1 MPGQQPIS
9 GQATSNTVF
18 TTINIADIRT
28 RKTVDRAFATFN
40 DVLTYTVTIEN
51 TGNVL
56 ATNVI
61 FQDPIP
67 TGTTFIPNSVT
78 VDGVSQPGAN
88 PATGFTVANISRWK

>member
-1 MPGQQPIS
+1 M
-9 GQATSNTVF
+9 
-18 TTINIADIRT
+18 D
-28 RKTVDRAFATFN
+28 KAFATVN
-40 DVLTYTVTIEN
+40 DVLTYTVTIQN

-67 TGTTFIPNSVT
+67 IGTTFIANSVT

-88 PATGFTVANISRWK
+88 PQLALQLLTYLQVGLGQLHFKYE